1 MSIRAIFRNRENKW
15 RTGWRIVAM
24 FVLLAGV
31 VMGVNAGWRGLGL
44 PGQNDTGPWLFMV
57 FATLVAGSAFAVI
70 VLLLRFFEQRGP
82 AAIGMP
88 FVANAWKTTAAGTLL
103 GAVPICL
110 TLGFAV
116 LAGYGTVSPG
126 SMNFASLLPVLL
138 PMLIAGFFLAA
149 WEEFVLRGYLLRQLS
164 IGINPAAAVV
174 ITAALFGLMHSGN
187 PGANWQG
194 LVYTALGGMLMGW
207 MVIRTGSLWLMIG
220 YHFGWNATASG
231 LFGLELSGFEEDG
244 SLFDS
249 SLHGSDWLTGG
260 SYGFEASLPTMI
272 AEVLVLS
279 VALRLVGK
287 SRSAPT
293 GD

>member
-1 MSIRAIFRNRENKW
+1 
-15 RTGWRIVAM
+15 
-24 FVLLAGV
+24 
-31 VMGVNAGWRGLGL
+31 
-44 PGQNDTGPWLFMV
+44 
-57 FATLVAGSAFAVI
+57 
-70 VLLLRFFEQRGP
+70 
-82 AAIGMP
+82 
-88 FVANAWKTTAAGTLL
+88 
-103 GAVPICL
+103 
-110 TLGFAV
+110 
-116 LAGYGTVSPG
+116 
-126 SMNFASLLPVLL
+126 
-138 PMLIAGFFLAA
+138 
-149 WEEFVLRGYLLRQLS
+149 
-164 IGINPAAAVV
+164 
-174 ITAALFGLMHSGN
+174 
-187 PGANWQG
+187 
-194 LVYTALGGMLMGW
+194 
-207 MVIRTGSLWLMIG
+207 MIG